1 MKLRELYVLNKCS
14 EAFSRPLPRVL
25 TQHWLAHALQHGDL
39 GRIIDPLLLLLL
51 HPITARVSIHH
62 LYALFDTK
70 ISSKMASAQEAER
83 KSSNDSK
90 VNSTKENGTAAA
102 VKQFNKAVKR
112 RTEYP
117 PANGRDSDDS
127 KTTTPSGPSEA
138 EHSTD
143 TDGAEADDENEENE
157 PKKGSLIFVRR
168 FVLFCSVLFCS
179 VCVCLFVCLFVFAV
193 LVR

>member
-1 MKLRELYVLNKCS
+1 
-14 EAFSRPLPRVL
+14 
-25 TQHWLAHALQHGDL
+25 
-39 GRIIDPLLLLLL
+39 
-51 HPITARVSIHH
+51 
-62 LYALFDTK
+62 
-70 ISSKMASAQEAER
+70 MASAQEAER